1 VASLKEEISKGQS
14 EIEDLNRGLSA
25 LSGRESRLNNEL
37 DELKNA
43 QAVMVSRLESQI
55 QNKEVMI
62 SNLQEKLSI
71 TFVDRILFEFGKA
84 VINPEGIGVLAQVGD
99 VLKKVKAKRIQV
111 IGHTDDRPIAPN
123 YRYRYPSNWELS
135 AARAAAV
142 VRYFQEESG
151 LDPRDM
157 EAVGRSFHDPV
168 ASNDTAE
175 GRALNRRVNI
185 IISPKAD

>member
-1 VASLKEEISKGQS
+1 
-14 EIEDLNRGLSA
+14 
-25 LSGRESRLNNEL
+25 
-37 DELKNA
+37 
-43 QAVMVSRLESQI
+43 M
-55 QNKEVMI
+55 
-62 SNLQEKLSI
+62 KLSI

-84 VINPEGIGVLAQVGD
+84 AISPEGIGVLAQVGD

-123 YRYRYPSNWELS
+123 YRYRYPSNWEPS

-157 EAVGRSFHDPV
+157 EGVGRSFYDPV